1 MNRLFIRIV
10 IVFILATFA
19 ARVSIE
25 IINPFYGRIFKDPSW
40 YPVQHT
46 AELIQYIIDKTPR
59 EKLANEI
66 TYLNGILDRRLEILS
81 ADDKSLSER
90 VKQKISEG
98 GLVYDLYRDGEKRF
112 FAPVHNKTG
121 VVVID
126 PSFQQYSTVP
136 NAILGALVI
145 SSMILITIVVGFWY
159 GFSIRRRLNNLEA
172 AAKKI
177 RQGDIGARVRNIKAD
192 LIGDVEKGFN
202 HMAERIQSLI
212 MHRQNILNTVIKKFR
227 APVGQIEGYLDEFC
241 SDPEANGR
249 YEKIDGAIDE
259 IELIASDLLTQ
270 EKNRLYGKSGL
281 SESSI
286 AAESC
291 DDPGKT
297 LQENIQLKKVGDSTL
312 KRSRFRKGTLS
323 FILRTCLVIF
333 CLHLFHQ
340 LLSIAAPRLE
350 YKYTHI
356 NPSWYPVHTMA
367 ALIQRAVDVTPEQ
380 ELRAGIELLENKL
393 KRKIDLVSSDEVKKI
408 FVKTSQQEFTGRVS
422 FGIINGRDV
431 FTAPVS
437 NGSYMLIVDNP
448 LSLYRQKIN
457 LNYYAIVLVTQ
468 FILTL
473 LFGIFLSLP
482 IIRNLK
488 KLMEGVERLQI
499 DDLPVKVDIPEH
511 NPIGDLARQFNEMSE
526 RIRSLLDD
534 QQQMTRALVHEIRT
548 PISRMRFYLEML
560 MDTEDKQGIQK
571 QIVDIK
577 KEIAELNLL
586 IKELSAFTALDA
598 LTDKPAF
605 EPVYVHQRL
614 LEIYAQYQKTNPL
627 IRIYLH
633 NDQGGEN
640 AKIYAHPTLFK
651 MAVQNILSNA
661 IRHAQSRVDLHYN
674 LVKDRVLIEICDD
687 GPGIPHCS
695 RETVFEPFTRL
706 DNSRNRRSGG
716 FGLGLA
722 IVKQIVML
730 HGGSVTIEDN
740 HPCGA
745 RTITYWPVSGHLS

>member
-10 IVFILATFA
+10 TVFILATFA

-40 YPVQHT
+40 YPVQGT
-46 AELIQYIIDKTPR
+46 AELIQYIIDKTPE
-59 EKLANEI
+59 EKVAHEI
-66 TYLNGILDRRLEILS
+66 TYLNRVLDRRLEFLP
-81 ADDKSLSER
+81 AYDPALSEGVR
-90 VKQKISEG
+90 QKISYEG
-98 GLVYDLYRDGEKRF
+98 LIYDVYRDGEKRF
-112 FAPVHNKTG
+112 FASVHNKTG

-145 SSMILITIVVGFWY
+145 STMILITIVVGFWY

-177 RQGDIGARVRNIKAD
+177 RQGDISARVKNIKAD

-202 HMAERIQSLI
+202 HMADRIQSLI
-212 MHRQNILNTVIKKFR
+212 MHRQNILNTVIKRFR
-227 APVGQIEGYLDEFC
+227 VPVGEIEGYLGGYC
-241 SDPEANGR
+241 SDQEAKGR

-259 IELIASDLLTQ
+259 IELIVSDLLTQ
-270 EKNRLYGKSGL
+270 EKNRLYVKSYLPG
-281 SESSI
+281 SSI
-286 AAESC
+286 ATESH
-291 DDPGKT
+291 DDHGKT
-297 LQENIQLKKVGDSTL
+297 VQENIQLKKVGDLTA
-312 KRSRFRKGTLS
+312 KRSAFRTSTLS
-323 FILRTCLVIF
+323 FILRTCLIIF

-350 YKYTHI
+350 YRYADI

-367 ALIQRAVDVTPEQ
+367 ALIQRAVDVTPGQ
-380 ELRAGIELLENKL
+380 ELRAGIDLLENKL
-393 KRKIDLVSSDEVKKI
+393 KRKIEQVSTDEVKKI
-408 FVKTSQQEFTGRVS
+408 FVKTSQQEFAGGVS
-422 FGIINGRDV
+422 FGIVSGRDV

-437 NGSYMLIVDNP
+437 NGAYMLIVDNP

-457 LNYYAIVLVTQ
+457 LNYYAIVLITQ

-473 LFGIFLSLP
+473 LFGSFLSLP

-511 NPIGDLARQFNEMSE
+511 SPIGDLARQFNEMSE

-548 PISRMRFYLEML
+548 PISRMRFHLEML
-560 MDTEDKQGIQK
+560 MDADDKQEIDK
-571 QIVDIK
+571 QIGDIK
-577 KEIAELNLL
+577 REIAELNLL
-586 IKELSAFTALDA
+586 IKELATFAALDA
-598 LTDKPAF
+598 MTDKLTF

-614 LEIYAQYQKTNPL
+614 SEIHAKYQKTNPS
-627 IRIYLH
+627 IRIALF
-633 NDQGGEN
+633 NCQQDD
-640 AKIYAHPTLFK
+640 ARIYAHPTLFK
-651 MAVQNILSNA
+651 MAIQNILSNA
-661 IRHAQSRVDLHYN
+661 IRHARDKVTLHCN
-674 LVKDRVLIEICDD
+674 AVKGNIIIEIRDD
-687 GPGIPHCS
+687 GPGIPHDS
-695 RETVFEPFTRL
+695 RESVFEPFTRL

-722 IVKQIVML
+722 IVRRIVML
-730 HGGSVTIEDN
+730 HGGSATIEDN

-745 RTITYWPVSGHLS
+745 KIITFWPVSGHLS